1 MKLKRKERNNKMKSD
16 YKITRDKFMDDKE
29 RDKLLKFCREKAE
42 LDLMKGRITWT
53 ARNMLV
59 NLVLYSGLRVSE
71 IAKLKIKDLHLG
83 KEVDDPYLYV
93 RNGKRKTPRDVYL
106 DKELVKELKK
116 YISYKKKTLKESV
129 DSDAPFLVGRGGK
142 HSTPTALQI
151 SFKKAVVD
159 AGLNPQY
166 SIHSARHTYG
176 THLYHTTHDLRFVQ
190 KQLGHTNLSMTSL
203 YADILPSENGKLANM
218 IRDN

>member
-1 MKLKRKERNNKMKSD
+1 MKSD

-71 IAKLKIKDLHLG
+71 IAKLKIKDLHLD
-83 KEVDDPYLYV
+83 KEIDDPYLFV

-106 DKELVKELKK
+106 DKELVKELKR

-129 DSDAPFLVGRGGK
+129 DPEAPVLAGRGGK

-176 THLYHTTHDLRFVQ
+176 THLYHTTKNLRYVQ
-190 KQLGHTNLSMTSL
+190 KQLGHSNIAMTSL

-218 IRDN
+218 IRNN

>member
-1 MKLKRKERNNKMKSD
+1 MKSD

-29 RDKLLKFCREKAE
+29 RDKLLKFCKEKAE

-71 IAKLKIKDLHLG
+71 IAKLKIKDLHLD
-83 KEVDDPYLYV
+83 KEVDDPYLFV

-106 DKELVKELKK
+106 DKELVKELKRF
-116 YISYKKKTLKESV
+116 ISYKKKTLKESV
-129 DSDAPFLVGRGGK
+129 DTEAPFLAGRGGK

-159 AGLNPQY
+159 AGLSSQY
-166 SIHSARHTYG
+166 SIHSGRHTYG
-176 THLYHTTHDLRFVQ
+176 THLYHTTKNLRYVQ
-190 KQLGHTNLSMTSL
+190 KQLGHSNITMTSL

>member
-1 MKLKRKERNNKMKSD
+1 MKSD

-71 IAKLKIKDLHLG
+71 IAKLKIKDLHLD
-83 KEVDDPYLYV
+83 KEVDDPYLFV

-116 YISYKKKTLKESV
+116 YITYKKKTLKESV
-129 DSDAPFLVGRGGK
+129 DSEAPFLAGRGGK

-159 AGLNPQY
+159 AGLSPQY
-166 SIHSARHTYG
+166 SIHSGRHTYG
-176 THLYHTTHDLRFVQ
+176 THLYHTTKNLRYVQ
-190 KQLGHTNLSMTSL
+190 KQLGHSNIAMTSL

>member
-1 MKLKRKERNNKMKSD
+1 MKSD
-16 YKITRDKFMDDKE
+16 YKITRDKFMDVKE
-29 RDKLLKFCREKAE
+29 RDKLLKFCKEKAE

-53 ARNMLV
+53 VRNMLV
-59 NLVLYSGLRVSE
+59 NLVLFSGLRVSE
-71 IAKLKIKDLHLG
+71 IAKLKIKDLHLD
-83 KEVDDPYLYV
+83 KEVDDPYLFV

-106 DKELVKELKK
+106 DRELVKKLKK

-129 DSDAPFLVGRGGK
+129 DSEAPFISGRGGK

-159 AGLNPQY
+159 SGLNPQY
-166 SIHSARHTYG
+166 SIHSGRHTYG
-176 THLYHTTHDLRFVQ
+176 THLYHMTKNLRYVQ
-190 KQLGHTNLSMTSL
+190 KQLGHSNITMTSL

>member
-1 MKLKRKERNNKMKSD
+1 MKSD

-71 IAKLKIKDLHLG
+71 IAKLKIKDLHLD
-83 KEVDDPYLYV
+83 KEVDDPYLFV

-106 DKELVKELKK
+106 DKELVKKLQK
-116 YISYKKKTLKESV
+116 YISYKKKTLAESV
-129 DSDAPFLVGRGGK
+129 DSEAPFLAGRGGK

-176 THLYHTTHDLRFVQ
+176 THLYHKTHDLRFVQ
-190 KQLGHTNLSMTSL
+190 KQLGHSNITMTSL

>member
-1 MKLKRKERNNKMKSD
+1 MKTD

-29 RDKLLKFCREKAE
+29 RDKLIKFCREKAE
-42 LDLMKGRITWT
+42 LDLMKGRITWI

-59 NLVLYSGLRVSE
+59 NLALYSGLRVSE
-71 IAKLKIKDLHLG
+71 IAKLKIQDLNLYNV
-83 KEVDDPYLYV
+83 KDPYLFV
-93 RNGKRKTPRDVYL
+93 RNGKRKKPRDVYL
-106 DKELVKELKK
+106 DKELVRELRR
-116 YISYKKKTLKESV
+116 YVSYKKKTLKESV
-129 DSDAPFLVGRGGK
+129 DPEAPLLAGRDGK
-142 HSTPTALQI
+142 HSTTTTLNI

-176 THLYHTTHDLRFVQ
+176 THLYHTTKNLRYVQ
-190 KQLGHTNLSMTSL
+190 KQLGHSNITMTSL

>member
-1 MKLKRKERNNKMKSD
+1 MKTD

-71 IAKLKIKDLHLG
+71 IAKLKIKDLHLD
-83 KEVDDPYLYV
+83 KEVDDPYLFV

-129 DSDAPFLVGRGGK
+129 DTEAPFLAGRGGK

-151 SFKKAVVD
+151 SFKKAIEE
-159 AGLNPQY
+159 AGLNTKY
-166 SIHSARHTYG
+166 SIHSGRHTYG
-176 THLYHTTHDLRFVQ
+176 THLYHTTKNLRYVQ
-190 KQLGHTNLSMTSL
+190 KQLGHSNITMTSL